1 MAHLFFVVLSQFN
14 YFAYFCQKFEI
25 TMERIGL
32 TYNTEKEQIVISEYG
47 RCIQEMIKKLPEIE
61 DRQQRTEAARY
72 IISVMVQMN
81 PQIKESS
88 DYEHKLWDHLYIISG
103 YNLDL
108 DSPYAPPTPEAQHSK
123 PQHVGYQ
130 NNDIKYGHYGQYL
143 IKMIE
148 AASQEENEEVRE
160 ALAYSLASQMKRNY
174 LEWNKSVVNDQVIID
189 DLKTISKGRLVINEE
204 SKLNAPYENYGKSPS
219 RKQQQPQQQGK
230 KKKKKVPNLKAN
242 MNNPNNPAYKK
253 RMQELG
259 KL

>member
-1 MAHLFFVVLSQFN
+1 MN
-14 YFAYFCQKFEI
+14 KP
-25 TMERIGL
+25 GL
-32 TYNTEKEQIVISEYG
+32 TYNTEKEAIAISEYG

-61 DRQQRTEAARY
+61 DRKQRTEAAKY

-88 DYEHKLWDHLYIISG
+88 DYEHKLWDHLDMISG

-108 DSPYAPPTPEAQHSK
+108 DGPYAPPKPITQQKK
-123 PQHVGYQ
+123 PQHIGYQ

-148 AASQEENEEVRE
+148 AASEEENDEVRE

-174 LEWNKSVVNDQVIID
+174 MEWNKSVVNDQVILD
-189 DLKTISKGRLVINEE
+189 DLKNISGGRLVINEE
-204 SKLNAPYENYGKSPS
+204 SKLSNDMPVKAQP
-219 RKQQQPQQQGK
+219 KQQQQQGK

>member
-1 MAHLFFVVLSQFN
+1 MN
-14 YFAYFCQKFEI
+14 KP
-25 TMERIGL
+25 GL

-47 RCIQEMIKKLPEIE
+47 RCVQEMIKKLPEIE
-61 DRQQRTEAARY
+61 DREQRTEAAKY

-81 PQIKESS
+81 PNIKQSS
-88 DYEHKLWDHLYIISG
+88 DYEHKLWDHLYMISG
-103 YNLDL
+103 YNLDV
-108 DSPYAPPTPEAQHSK
+108 DSPYAPPIPVEQQSR
-123 PQHVGYQ
+123 PQHIGYQ
-130 NNDIKYGHYGQYL
+130 NNNIKYGHYGQYL

-148 AASQEENEEVRE
+148 AASQEENEEIRE
-160 ALAYSLASQMKRNY
+160 ALAYSLAGQMKRNY

-189 DLKTISKGRLVINEE
+189 DLKNISNGRLVISDE
-204 SKLNAPYENYGKSPS
+204 SRLNSNNDMPGRGQQQP
-219 RKQQQPQQQGK
+219 KQQQQQQGK

>member
-1 MAHLFFVVLSQFN
+1 MD
-14 YFAYFCQKFEI
+14 K
-25 TMERIGL
+25 IGL
-32 TYNTEKEQIVISEYG
+32 TYNTEKEQIVIPEYG

-61 DRQQRTEAARY
+61 DRQQRTEAAKY

-81 PQIKESS
+81 PNIRQSS
-88 DYEHKLWDHLYIISG
+88 DFEHKLWDHLYMISG
-103 YNLDL
+103 YNLDV
-108 DSPYAPPTPEAQHSK
+108 DSPYAPPVPLEKQSK
-123 PQHVGYQ
+123 PQHIGYQ

-148 AASQEENEEVRE
+148 AASQEENDEIRE
-160 ALAYSLASQMKRNY
+160 ALAYSLAGQMKRNY
-174 LEWNKSVVNDQVIID
+174 LEWNKSVVNDQVILD
-189 DLKTISKGRLVINEE
+189 DLKNISGGRLVISEE
-204 SKLNAPYENYGKSPS
+204 SKLNGNADLGKVQPQA
-219 RKQQQPQQQGK
+219 KQPQQQQQGK

>member
-1 MAHLFFVVLSQFN
+1 MN
-14 YFAYFCQKFEI
+14 KP
-25 TMERIGL
+25 GL

-47 RCIQEMIKKLPEIE
+47 RCVQEMIKKLPEIE
-61 DRQQRTEAARY
+61 DREQRTEAAKY

-81 PQIKESS
+81 PSIKQSS
-88 DYEHKLWDHLYIISG
+88 DYEHKLWDHLYMISG
-103 YNLDL
+103 YDLDV
-108 DSPYAPPTPEAQHSK
+108 DSPYAPPIPVEQQSK
-123 PQHVGYQ
+123 PQHIGYQ

-148 AASQEENEEVRE
+148 AASQEENDEVRE

-189 DLKTISKGRLVINEE
+189 DLKTISNGRLVISDE
-204 SKLNAPYENYGKSPS
+204 SKLNGNTDIPGKGLLQT
-219 RKQQQPQQQGK
+219 KQQQQQQGK

>member
-1 MAHLFFVVLSQFN
+1 
-14 YFAYFCQKFEI
+14 
-25 TMERIGL
+25 MERIGL

-47 RCIQEMIKKLPEIE
+47 RCIQEMIKKLPEID
-61 DRQQRTEAARY
+61 DREQRTEAAKY

-81 PQIKESS
+81 PSIRQSS
-88 DYEHKLWDHLYIISG
+88 DYEHKLWDHLYMISG
-103 YNLDL
+103 YNLDV
-108 DSPYAPPTPEAQHSK
+108 DSPYAPPIPVEQQSK
-123 PQHVGYQ
+123 PQHIGYQ
-130 NNDIKYGHYGQYL
+130 NNNIKYGHYGQYL

-160 ALAYSLASQMKRNY
+160 ALAYSLAGQMKRNY

-189 DLKTISKGRLVINEE
+189 DLKAISGGRLVIADE
-204 SKLNAPYENYGKSPS
+204 SRLGSNADMSAKSQPQA
-219 RKQQQPQQQGK
+219 KQQQQQQGK

>member
-1 MAHLFFVVLSQFN
+1 MDR
-14 YFAYFCQKFEI
+14 
-25 TMERIGL
+25 TGL

-61 DRQQRTEAARY
+61 DREQRTEAARY

-81 PQIKESS
+81 PGIKQSS
-88 DYEHKLWDHLYIISG
+88 DYEHKLWDHLYMISG

-108 DSPYAPPTPEAQHSK
+108 DSPYAPPTPAEQQSK
-123 PQHVGYQ
+123 PQHIGYQ

-160 ALAYSLASQMKRNY
+160 ALAYSLAGQMKRNY

-189 DLKTISKGRLVINEE
+189 DLKNLSGGRLVITDEA
-204 SKLNAPYENYGKSPS
+204 KLNSNGDMPGKGQPQA
-219 RKQQQPQQQGK
+219 KQQQQQQGNK

>member
-1 MAHLFFVVLSQFN
+1 
-14 YFAYFCQKFEI
+14 
-25 TMERIGL
+25 MERIGL

-61 DRQQRTEAARY
+61 DREQRTEAAKY

-81 PQIKESS
+81 PNIKQSS
-88 DYEHKLWDHLYIISG
+88 DYEHKLWDHLYMISG
-103 YNLDL
+103 YNLDV
-108 DSPYAPPTPEAQHSK
+108 DSPFAPPIPAEQQKK
-123 PQHVGYQ
+123 PQHIGYQ

-148 AASQEENEEVRE
+148 AASQEENDEVRE
-160 ALAYSLASQMKRNY
+160 ALAYSLAGQMKRNY
-174 LEWNKSVVNDQVIID
+174 LEWNKSVVNDQVILD
-189 DLKTISKGRLVINEE
+189 DLKTISNGRLVINEE
-204 SKLNAPYENYGKSPS
+204 SKLNAPSEILGKI
-219 RKQQQPQQQGK
+219 QPQAKLQQAQQGK
-230 KKKKKVPNLKAN
+230 KKRKKVPNLKAN

>member
-1 MAHLFFVVLSQFN
+1 MNKL
-14 YFAYFCQKFEI
+14 
-25 TMERIGL
+25 GL

-61 DRQQRTEAARY
+61 NREQRTEAAKY

-81 PQIKESS
+81 PSIKQSS
-88 DYEHKLWDHLYIISG
+88 DYEHKLWDHLYMISG
-103 YNLDL
+103 YNLDV
-108 DSPYAPPTPEAQHSK
+108 DSPYAPPIPLEKQSK
-123 PQHVGYQ
+123 PQHIGYQ

-148 AASQEENEEVRE
+148 AASQEENDEIRE
-160 ALAYSLASQMKRNY
+160 ALAYSLAGQMKRNY
-174 LEWNKSVVNDQVIID
+174 LDWNKSVVNDQVIID
-189 DLKTISKGRLVINEE
+189 DLKNISGGRLVIADEA
-204 SKLNAPYENYGKSPS
+204 KLNNNGDSAGKG
-219 RKQQQPQQQGK
+219 QQQAKQSQQQQQGK

>member
-1 MAHLFFVVLSQFN
+1 MD
-14 YFAYFCQKFEI
+14 KP
-25 TMERIGL
+25 GL
-32 TYNTEKEQIVISEYG
+32 IYNTEKEQIVISEYG

-61 DRQQRTEAARY
+61 DREQRTEAAKY

-103 YNLDL
+103 YDL
-108 DSPYAPPTPEAQHSK
+108 EVDSPYAPPTIEAQRSK
-123 PQHVGYQ
+123 PQHIGYQ
-130 NNDIKYGHYGQYL
+130 NNNIKYGHYGQYL

-148 AASQEENEEVRE
+148 AASEEENDEVRE
-160 ALAYSLASQMKRNY
+160 ALAYSLANQMKRNY

-189 DLKTISKGRLVINEE
+189 DLKTISGGRLVITEE
-204 SKLNAPYENYGKSPS
+204 SKLNTSSEMIGKTQSKP
-219 RKQQQPQQQGK
+219 KQQQQGK

>member
-1 MAHLFFVVLSQFN
+1 MDRS
-14 YFAYFCQKFEI
+14 
-25 TMERIGL
+25 GL
-32 TYNTEKEQIVISEYG
+32 TYNTEKEQIVLSEYG
-47 RCIQEMIKKLPEIE
+47 RCIQEMVKKLPEIE
-61 DRQQRTEAARY
+61 DREQRTEAARY

-81 PQIKESS
+81 PSIKQSS
-88 DYEHKLWDHLYIISG
+88 DYEHKLWDHLYMISG
-103 YNLDL
+103 YNLDV
-108 DSPYAPPTPEAQHSK
+108 DSPFAPPIPVEQQSK
-123 PQHVGYQ
+123 PQHIGYQ

-148 AASQEENEEVRE
+148 AASQEENDEVRE
-160 ALAYSLASQMKRNY
+160 ALAYSLAGQMKRDY

-189 DLKTISKGRLVINEE
+189 DLRTISGGRLVITDE
-204 SKLNAPYENYGKSPS
+204 SRLNAPSETQGKGQPQP
-219 RKQQQPQQQGK
+219 KQQQPQGK

>member
-1 MAHLFFVVLSQFN
+1 MNKA
-14 YFAYFCQKFEI
+14 
-25 TMERIGL
+25 GL

-61 DRQQRTEAARY
+61 DREQRTEAAKY

-81 PQIKESS
+81 PNIKQSS
-88 DYEHKLWDHLYIISG
+88 DYEHKLWDHLYMISG
-103 YNLDL
+103 YQLDV
-108 DSPYAPPTPEAQHSK
+108 DSPYAPPVPMEKQRK
-123 PQHVGYQ
+123 PQHIGYQ
-130 NNDIKYGHYGQYL
+130 NNNIKYGHYGQYL

-148 AASQEENEEVRE
+148 AASQEENDEIRE
-160 ALAYSLASQMKRNY
+160 ALAYSLAGQMKRNY
-174 LEWNKSVVNDQVIID
+174 LEWNKSVVNDQVIIE
-189 DLKTISKGRLVINEE
+189 DLKNISGGRLVIADEL
-204 SKLNAPYENYGKSPS
+204 KLNNNSDMSVKG
-219 RKQQQPQQQGK
+219 QQQAKLQQPQQQQGK

>member
-1 MAHLFFVVLSQFN
+1 MDR
-14 YFAYFCQKFEI
+14 
-25 TMERIGL
+25 TGL
-32 TYNTEKEQIVISEYG
+32 TYNTEKEQIAISEYG

-61 DRQQRTEAARY
+61 DRQQRTEAAKY

-88 DYEHKLWDHLYIISG
+88 DYEHKLWDHLYMISG

-108 DSPYAPPTPEAQHSK
+108 DSPYAPPTPIEKQSK
-123 PQHVGYQ
+123 PQHIGYQ

-148 AASQEENEEVRE
+148 AASMEEDDEVRE
-160 ALAYSLASQMKRNY
+160 ALAHSLASQMKRNY
-174 LEWNKSVVNDQVIID
+174 MEWNKSVVNDQVILD
-189 DLKTISKGRLVINEE
+189 DLKKISGGRLVIDDE
-204 SKLNAPYENYGKSPS
+204 SKLNVSSDNRGKMQP
-219 RKQQQPQQQGK
+219 KQQQQQGK
-230 KKKKKVPNLKAN
+230 KKKKKVQNLKAN